1 MEEELK
7 RWTARG
13 RSVPANTKTKRRIA
27 AAEPM
32 TGLEQSPE
40 QVKKTSFPD
49 PGVNE
54 PLELQ
59 TALSWINIGSKT
71 DYDYRITA

>member
-13 RSVPANTKTKRRIA
+13 GSVPANTKTKRRIA

-40 QVKKTSFPD
+40 QVKSFFPD
-49 PGVNE
+49 PG
-54 PLELQ
+54 
-59 TALSWINIGSKT
+59 AKW
-71 DYDYRITA
+71 AA